1 MSNLVRI
8 ILCPIRSTDAR
19 LFASRILERRMKIRL
34 SLFAGL
40 WLVCTW
46 LASPAL
52 AQSFKPGTP
61 IQVQLLTPLDTG
73 TARDG
78 QEFSATLAQPVSA
91 GKTVWPKG
99 TQVKGKVVEVVSSG
113 RLQRPASITLQLT
126 QIGNLPVV
134 TEPEQIDGKSHAG
147 RNAGLILG
155 GAAAGAI
162 LGDIAGGGK
171 GAAIGAAVGAGAGT
185 LTAIA
190 TGKREIVLRAETTL
204 NFAVPG
210 GAAAPPPP
218 PPQPA
223 YRTDANPRP
232 EPVAESRPYPD
243 QEAEDREREPEY
255 RDRQPE
261 YRDREEPEAREREQ
275 EYRDREPEDSDYRER
290 QPESREREY
299 DDHPQRFRVYFSD
312 RDQDV
317 IREYFRHDRDDRR
330 LPPGLEKQMRRNG
343 SLPPGLQRRAEPFPH
358 DLERRMGSLPRGYSR
373 VILSGRAMI
382 LRDDSEIVDMMFIHE

>member
-1 MSNLVRI
+1 
-8 ILCPIRSTDAR
+8 
-19 LFASRILERRMKIRL
+19 MKIRL

-46 LASPAL
+46 LASPAS

-73 TARDG
+73 TASAG

-91 GKTVWPKG
+91 GNTVWPKG
-99 TQVKGKVVEVVSSG
+99 TQVKGKVVEAVSSG

-126 QIGNLPVV
+126 QIGNSPVV

-171 GAAIGAAVGAGAGT
+171 GAAIGAAAGAGAGT

-210 GAAAPPPP
+210 AAATPPPPP

-223 YRTDANPRP
+223 YRTDAAPRP
-232 EPVAESRPYPD
+232 EPVAESRAYPD
-243 QEAEDREREPEY
+243 QEPESRGREPEY

-261 YRDREEPEAREREQ
+261 YRDRDEPEARE
-275 EYRDREPEDSDYRER
+275 PGTGI
-290 QPESREREY
+290 SR
-299 DDHPQRFRVYFSD
+299 PGTGGF
-312 RDQDV
+312 
-317 IREYFRHDRDDRR
+317 R
-330 LPPGLEKQMRRNG
+330 LPRTAT
-343 SLPPGLQRRAEPFPH
+343 RA
-358 DLERRMGSLPRGYSR
+358 
-373 VILSGRAMI
+373 SGTGIR
-382 LRDDSEIVDMMFIHE
+382 

>member
-1 MSNLVRI
+1 
-8 ILCPIRSTDAR
+8 
-19 LFASRILERRMKIRL
+19 MKIRL

-46 LASPAL
+46 LASPAS

-73 TARDG
+73 NARAG

-91 GKTVWPKG
+91 GNTVWPKG
-99 TQVKGKVVEVVSSG
+99 TQVKGRVVEAVSSG

-126 QIGNLPVV
+126 QIGNSPVV

-171 GAAIGAAVGAGAGT
+171 GAAIGAAAGAGAGT

-210 GAAAPPPP
+210 AAAAPPPPPP

-223 YRTDANPRP
+223 YRTDAAPRP
-232 EPVAESRPYPD
+232 QPVAESRPYPD
-243 QEAEDREREPEY
+243 QEPESRGREPEY

-261 YRDREEPEAREREQ
+261 YRERDEPEAREREQ

-290 QPESREREY
+290 EPEYREREY
-299 DDHPQRFRVYFSD
+299 DDHPHRFRVYFTD
-312 RDQDV
+312 RDVDV
-317 IREYFRHDRDDRR
+317 IRDYFRHDREDRDDRR
-330 LPPGLEKQMRRNG
+330 LPPGLEKQLRRNG
-343 SLPPGLQRRAEPFPH
+343 SLPRGLQRRAEPFPN

>member
-1 MSNLVRI
+1 
-8 ILCPIRSTDAR
+8 
-19 LFASRILERRMKIRL
+19 MKIRL

-40 WLVCTW
+40 WLISTW

-73 TARDG
+73 TARAG
-78 QEFSATLAQPVSA
+78 QEFLATLAQPVSA
-91 GKTVWPKG
+91 GSTVWPKG
-99 TQVKGKVVEVVSSG
+99 TQVKGKVVEAVSSG
-113 RLQRPASITLQLT
+113 RLERPASITLQLT
-126 QIGNLPVV
+126 QIGNSPVV

-147 RNAGLILG
+147 HNAGLILG

-162 LGDIAGGGK
+162 LGGIAGGGK
-171 GAAIGAAVGAGAGT
+171 GAVIGTAAGAGAGT

-210 GAAAPPPP
+210 AAAAPPPPP

-232 EPVAESRPYPD
+232 EPVAESRPYPE
-243 QEAEDREREPEY
+243 QEPEYRDREPEY
-255 RDRQPE
+255 RDREQ
-261 YRDREEPEAREREQ
+261 PEAREREQ
-275 EYRDREPEDSDYRER
+275 EYRDREREDSDYRER
-290 QPESREREY
+290 EPESREREY
-299 DDHPQRFRVYFSD
+299 DDHPQRFRVYFSE

-317 IREYFRHDRDDRR
+317 IRDYFRHDRDDRDDRR
-330 LPPGLEKQMRRNG
+330 LPPGLEKQLRRNG
-343 SLPPGLQRRAEPFPH
+343 SLPPGLQRRAEPFPY

-382 LRDDSEIVDMMFIHE
+382 LRDDSEIIDMMFIHE